1 MTNSKD
7 KKDLLQWHPAFYAG
21 LQVELKDDAS
31 NLIFE
36 NEHQLGTKPKAMDI
50 LVIKRRKELP
60 VHKNIGRIFRR
71 YNIIEY
77 KSPVDYLSIDDFYK
91 VYGYACFYKSDS
103 SLEDQI
109 PIDEITISLMC
120 SHYPR
125 KLFLY
130 LELNCGYQIQKIE
143 DGIYYIIG
151 DRFPIQIVCLNQLSE
166 NENLWLKC
174 LTSRLDKVETAEHL
188 LKEYKN
194 HINNRLYQSV
204 MNMIVRTNENKFKEV
219 EDMCEALDKIY
230 LERHGKELEAAIQAR
245 VQAGIQAGMETRIQD
260 AMKKGLLEG
269 ERKGFIKSQQVEEQF
284 TKLIEVLFQ
293 NNRQEDV
300 LKASKDKNYRQKLL
314 EEFKL

>member
-1 MTNSKD
+1 MTNAKD

-174 LTSRLDKVETAEHL
+174 LTSRLDRVETAEHL

-204 MNMIVRTNENKFKEV
+204 MNMIVRTNEN
-219 EDMCEALDKIY
+219 
-230 LERHGKELEAAIQAR
+230 
-245 VQAGIQAGMETRIQD
+245 
-260 AMKKGLLEG
+260 
-269 ERKGFIKSQQVEEQF
+269 
-284 TKLIEVLFQ
+284 
-293 NNRQEDV
+293 NNLSE
-300 LKASKDKNYRQKLL
+300 S
-314 EEFKL
+314 

>member
-1 MTNSKD
+1 M
-7 KKDLLQWHPAFYAG
+7 
-21 LQVELKDDAS
+21 
-31 NLIFE
+31 
-36 NEHQLGTKPKAMDI
+36 
-50 LVIKRRKELP
+50 IKRRKELP

-174 LTSRLDKVETAEHL
+174 LTSRLDKVETAEYL